1 MRRWGLDFPTFFC
14 YYYNRMITHFM
25 NHKRFLKSRGQFFDL
40 ETVILD
46 DHSSRTVLTTGE
58 VNQVQDELQEIPK
71 FAVEITIEDMEDMI
85 NNLKAHIRQIKKEH
99 EKN

>member
-1 MRRWGLDFPTFFC
+1 
-14 YYYNRMITHFM
+14 MITHFM
-25 NHKRFLKSRGQFFDL
+25 NHKRFLKSRGQYFDL
-40 ETVILD
+40 DTRITD
-46 DHSSRTVLTTGE
+46 DGTSRTVLTTGE

-99 EKN
+99 EEN

>member
-1 MRRWGLDFPTFFC
+1 
-14 YYYNRMITHFM
+14 M